1 MAVVAGSYTERRD
14 GVSVYIENLLVALIL
29 ETQRAAGTLHMD
41 VFVLKSVAATLRR
54 VMHSHLQAF
63 EANDMNVSVQVVPV
77 EGTGAWGRY
86 VKVAA
91 DLRRRGPYDL
101 VVAPNFQPCWLPS
114 PSLSVLHDLTYR
126 VVPQGFGVWR
136 RLYMDVLTR
145 FRLWQDS
152 AVGVISETTRDDL
165 RTYYPRQAAGSTLL
179 YMPNG
184 LPGKLVALPQA
195 RPADLAAKLRE
206 TPLELL
212 FVGRVNRL
220 KGFDRVRRVCQS
232 LDRRLGETKVRRSA
246 ILRVVGK
253 TTNESR
259 ELLTGMSFEW
269 IKVVPYDYVCDDEL
283 NRLYRNA
290 AFCFFLSRNE
300 GFGLPVIESLW
311 SGCVPLLSDAAVFR
325 EIMGPHYPLFG
336 HNTDDSV
343 ADHIMEIA
351 TSPDRWRQVAD
362 HHQQVLARWS
372 DGYRRA
378 AGAVLRLL
386 PAGLGANSMQIE

>member
-1 MAVVAGSYTERRD
+1 
-14 GVSVYIENLLVALIL
+14 
-29 ETQRAAGTLHMD
+29 
-41 VFVLKSVAATLRR
+41 
-54 VMHSHLQAF
+54 
-63 EANDMNVSVQVVPV
+63 
-77 EGTGAWGRY
+77 
-86 VKVAA
+86 
-91 DLRRRGPYDL
+91 
-101 VVAPNFQPCWLPS
+101 
-114 PSLSVLHDLTYR
+114 
-126 VVPQGFGVWR
+126 
-136 RLYMDVLTR
+136 MDVLTR

-184 LPGKLVALPQA
+184 LPGKLAAMPQA
-195 RPADLAAKLRE
+195 RAADVAAKLQA

-232 LDRRLGETKVRRSA
+232 LDRRLGEAEVRRRA

-259 ELLTGMSFEW
+259 DLLTGMNFEW
-269 IKVVPYDYVCDDEL
+269 ITVVSYDYVSDDEL

-311 SGCVPLLSDAAVFR
+311 SGCVPVLSDAAVFR
-325 EIMGPHYPLFG
+325 EIMGPDYPLFG
-336 HNTDDSV
+336 DNTDDSV
-343 ADHIMEIA
+343 ADHIMEVV
-351 TSPDRWRQVAD
+351 TSPDRWRQVLD
-362 HHQQVLARWS
+362 HHQQVLAQWS

-378 AGAVLRLL
+378 ARAVLRLL
-386 PAGLGANSMQIE
+386 PTGLCADSMQIE